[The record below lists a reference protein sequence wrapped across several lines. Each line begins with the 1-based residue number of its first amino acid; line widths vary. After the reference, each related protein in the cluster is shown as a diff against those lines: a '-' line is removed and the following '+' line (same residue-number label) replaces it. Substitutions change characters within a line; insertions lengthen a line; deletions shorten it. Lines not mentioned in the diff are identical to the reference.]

1 MLRVLVVDDDQG
13 LRFSVR
19 ETLIQS
25 PLGRSGQFEVDE
37 AVDGLQALEKVK
49 AGRFDLVLL
58 DVDMPRL
65 NGLEALKLIKE
76 HDPSTIVLIMTAYA
90 AVGDAVQAVKDGAY
104 NYIAKPVKSEE
115 LLKLLDK
122 ALSAQAM
129 ISNVAASAPIL
140 MEAGRKII
148 GNTAEMQKVFNIV
161 NRLSKVETPVLIRGA
176 SGTGKE
182 LVARAIHFNSARKDE
197 KFVAINCSA
206 IPENL
211 FESEL
216 FGHEKGSFTGAH
228 ERKIGRFQFA
238 EGGTLFLDELGDM
251 PVMMQVKLLR
261 VLQEKV
267 FTPVGSNREIEANVR
282 VIAATNRP
290 LEQMITEGKFRE
302 DLFYRLNVVP
312 IYLPSLADRKN
323 DIETLVAN
331 FVKKFNK
338 LHSRR
343 VIGMSPD
350 AMNVVKK
357 YAWPGNIRELE
368 NVIEHAFILENSNV
382 LTLSA
387 LPENVLSATGASV
400 SVSADAPVLAPIAET
415 VAAPS
420 VAAVAAP
427 VRPSIPNSQIASAM
441 TRHELPGGGEISLPS
456 GTNGGALP
464 GFASGL
470 PGGLNIAS
478 VLSGGMSNGLGAVA
492 AGADHDDLDMDLDD
506 ASEPVGIVSINGDQL
521 DFNKHKEAFEREF
534 IVKALKMFK
543 GRINQTAL
551 HANIPKK
558 TLLRKIEKYGII
570 ARDYFENKA

>member
-1 MLRVLVVDDDQG
+1 MLNVLIVDDDQG

-19 ETLIQS
+19 ETLAQT
-25 PLGRSGQFEVDE
+25 GNFEITE
-37 AVDGLQALEKVK
+37 AFDGMHAVEQARAKH
-49 AGRFDLVLL
+49 FDLVLL

-65 NGLEALKLIKE
+65 NGMEALKLIKE
-76 HDPSTIVLIMTAYA
+76 HDPSTIIIIMTAYA
-90 AVGDAVQAVKDGAY
+90 SIDDAVRAVKEGAY
-104 NYIAKPVKSEE
+104 DYISKPIKGEE
-115 LLKLLDK
+115 LVKLVDK

-129 ISNVAASAPIL
+129 ISNVAASAPVL

-148 GNTAEMQKVFNIV
+148 GNTAEMQKVFNII
-161 NRLSKVETPVLIRGA
+161 NRLSKVDTPVLIRGA

-182 LVARAIHFNSARKDE
+182 LVARAIHYNSSRKDQ

-228 ERKIGRFQFA
+228 ERKIGKFQFA

-261 VLQEKV
+261 VLQEKL
-267 FTPVGSNREIEANVR
+267 FTPVGSNREIESNVR

-290 LEQMITEGKFRE
+290 LEQMISEGKFRE

-312 IYLPSLADRKN
+312 IFLPSLGDRKN
-323 DIETLVAN
+323 DIETLVTN
-331 FVKKFNK
+331 FIKKFNK
-338 LHSRR
+338 LHVKR
-343 VIGMSPD
+343 VISMTPE
-350 AMNVVKK
+350 AMNVMKK

-368 NVIEHAFILENSNV
+368 NVIEHAFILESGNRLGIMS
-382 LTLSA
+382 
-387 LPENVLSATGASV
+387 LPESVLVATGANVQSLLATQP
-400 SVSADAPVLAPIAET
+400 SEGSARAVHGGIEDGTANGTLSEQATSSSDFDDEDSAEGTDAAGSEDANAELDGQSGELAPME
-415 VAAPS
+415 
-420 VAAVAAP
+420 
-427 VRPSIPNSQIASAM
+427 M
-441 TRHELPGGGEISLPS
+441 
-456 GTNGGALP
+456 
-464 GFASGL
+464 
-470 PGGLNIAS
+470 
-478 VLSGGMSNGLGAVA
+478 
-492 AGADHDDLDMDLDD
+492 
-506 ASEPVGIVSINGDQL
+506 VSINGEAL

-534 IVKALKMFK
+534 IIKALKTFK

-570 ARDYFENKA
+570 ARDYFEIK

>member
-1 MLRVLVVDDDQG
+1 MRVLVVDDDQG

-19 ETLIQS
+19 ETLASASS
-25 PLGRSGQFEVDE
+25 PIGGAFEIFE
-37 AVDGLQALEKVK
+37 AVDGMEAIEKVR
-49 AGRFDLVLL
+49 ASRFDLVIL

-76 HDPSTIVLIMTAYA
+76 HDPSIVVLIMTAYA
-90 AVGDAVQAVKDGAY
+90 TIDNAVRAVKEGAY
-104 NYIAKPVKSEE
+104 NYISKPVKSDD
-115 LLKLLDK
+115 LLKIVER

-129 ISNVAASAPIL
+129 ISNIAASAPIL
-140 MEAGRKII
+140 TEAGRKII
-148 GNTAEMQKVFNIV
+148 GNTSEMQKVFNII
-161 NRLSKVETPVLIRGA
+161 NRLSKVDTPVLIRGA

-182 LVARAIHFNSARKDE
+182 LVARAIHFNSGRKDE

-267 FTPVGSNREIEANVR
+267 FTPVGSNREIDSNVR

-312 IYLPSLADRKN
+312 INLPSLADRKN
-323 DIETLVAN
+323 DIETLISN
-331 FVKKFNK
+331 FIKKFNK
-338 LHSRR
+338 QHAKRI
-343 VIGMSPD
+343 IGLSPE
-350 AMNVVKK
+350 ALTVMKK
-357 YAWPGNIRELE
+357 YSWPGNIRELE
-368 NVIEHAFILENSNV
+368 NVIEHAFILENSNT
-382 LTLSA
+382 LTLSS
-387 LPENVLSATGASV
+387 LPDNVLSSTGTSITTVASV
-400 SVSADAPVLAPIAET
+400 NTSNAATI
-415 VAAPS
+415 AAPLMS
-420 VAAVAAP
+420 SSSSPAAM
-427 VRPSIPNSQIASAM
+427 SS
-441 TRHELPGGGEISLPS
+441 
-456 GTNGGALP
+456 TN
-464 GFASGL
+464 
-470 PGGLNIAS
+470 
-478 VLSGGMSNGLGAVA
+478 A
-492 AGADHDDLDMDLDD
+492 AGTATSASTPISAFSDDDEELSSADDLDEEDLESLLPMGQVS
-506 ASEPVGIVSINGDQL
+506 AQGLPTSNSAETAVAPQGIVSINSETL

-534 IVKALKMFK
+534 IVKALKTFK

-558 TLLRKIEKYGII
+558 TLLRKIEKYGIV
-570 ARDYFENKA
+570 ARDFADK